1 MLTFQNVCLWIG
13 ASAAHEDGQRENN
26 TEVDPQILLGIAEGK
41 KNKKKYNQDTL
52 VRDKMTHKQGEN
64 NTEVN
69 PQVLLG
75 IAEALTHI
83 STQRKKRKK
92 KKENNTE
99 ADL

>member
-1 MLTFQNVCLWIG
+1 
-13 ASAAHEDGQRENN
+13 
-26 TEVDPQILLGIAEGK
+26 
-41 KNKKKYNQDTL
+41 
-52 VRDKMTHKQGEN
+52 MTHKQGEN

-69 PQVLLG
+69 PQVLPG